1 MTKHSS
7 VVRWSDEDEV
17 YIAVCP
23 ELGGISAFGDTPA
36 EAIQE
41 LEIAKKLAI
50 ETYKDE
56 GWPLPAPAVVQNYSG
71 QFRLRLPRSLHRAA
85 AEYAEAEGV
94 SLNSL
99 GISFF
104 AQGLGL
110 ARANERSTD
119 AAEHFREPEPPRT
132 RARRA

>member
-1 MTKHSS
+1 MTKYSS

-41 LEIAKKLAI
+41 MEVAMELAI
-50 ETYKDE
+50 ETYKDQ
-56 GWPLPAPAVVQNYSG
+56 GWPLPAPAVVQIYSG

-104 AQGLGL
+104 AHGLGL
-110 ARANERSTD
+110 ATAGERIADT
-119 AAEHFREPEPPRT
+119 ARHYRETEPAQT
-132 RARRA
+132 RRRA

>member
-1 MTKHSS
+1 MSKFSS

-36 EAIQE
+36 EAVQE
-41 LEIAKKLAI
+41 LEVARELAL
-50 ETYKDE
+50 ESYKDH
-56 GWPLPAPAVVQNYSG
+56 GWPLPAPAVVQEYSG

-104 AQGLGL
+104 AHGLGL
-110 ARANERSTD
+110 AMAGERIVDT
-119 AAEHFREPEPPRT
+119 ALRYRESEPAKT
-132 RARRA
+132 RRRA

>member
-1 MTKHSS
+1 MTKYSS
-7 VVRWSDEDEV
+7 LVRWSDEDEV
-17 YIAVCP
+17 YIAICP

-56 GWPLPAPAVVQNYSG
+56 AWPLPDPAVVQNYSG
-71 QFRLRLPRSLHRAA
+71 QFRLRLPRYLHRAA

-104 AQGLGL
+104 AHGLGVATAGERIADT
-110 ARANERSTD
+110 ARHYRETE
-119 AAEHFREPEPPRT
+119 AAQT
-132 RARRA
+132 RHRA